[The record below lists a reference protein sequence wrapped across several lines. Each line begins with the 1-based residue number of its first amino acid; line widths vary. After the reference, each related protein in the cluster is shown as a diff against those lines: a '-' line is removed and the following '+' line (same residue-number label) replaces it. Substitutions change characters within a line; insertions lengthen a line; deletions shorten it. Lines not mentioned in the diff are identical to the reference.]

1 MTRMGWIL
9 ALGTLLVVAGIG
21 YWLTGHLSG
30 GDITKGGNGAPVV
43 SSGTPQIGGPFTLI
57 DQDGQTVTQ
66 DSFGGKYLL
75 IYFGYTYCPDVC
87 PTDLAKMA
95 AALDAMGD
103 DAKMVQPIFITVDPE
118 RDTQEQMKLYTRQF
132 DARLAG
138 LTGTPA
144 QIASAA
150 QAYRAQYE
158 KVKDPSAEGG
168 YSMEHTP
175 YIYFMSPDNKFLTF
189 FVGTSVTPEDM
200 AKAMKAKMG

>member
-1 MTRMGWIL
+1 MTRTGWIL
-9 ALGTLLVVAGIG
+9 TLGALIVVAGIG
-21 YWLTGHLSG
+21 YWLTAHLSG
-30 GDITKGGNGAPVV
+30 GEVTTGDNGEPVV
-43 SSGTPQIGGPFTLI
+43 ATGTPQIGGPFTLVN
-57 DQDGQTVTQ
+57 QDGQTVTQ

-75 IYFGYTYCPDVC
+75 IYFGFTYCPDVC

-103 DAKMVQPIFITVDPE
+103 DAKKVQPIFITIDPD
-118 RDTQEQMKLYTRQF
+118 RDTPAQMKLYTAQF
-132 DARLAG
+132 DPRLVG

-144 QIASAA
+144 QIATAA

-158 KVKDPSAEGG
+158 KVKDPKAEGG
-168 YSMEHTP
+168 YTMEHTP

-200 AKAMKAKMG
+200 AKAMKAKME